1 MTANRQ
7 GITISTKTLRW
18 LELAVVLVALV
29 GPLTGWLA
37 TVNSYGR
44 DIHELQKGHASHGAR
59 MDKFEDRLDANGHRI
74 DARLQSIEATV
85 NRIAGKLE
93 ANHK

>member
-7 GITISTKTLRW
+7 GLTINTKTLRW
-18 LELAVVLVALV
+18 LELGVVLIALC
-29 GPLTGWLA
+29 GPLAGWLA

-44 DIHELQKGHASHGAR
+44 DIVELQKGHTQQGVR
-59 MDKFEDRLDANGHRI
+59 MDKLEDRMDATGHRI

-93 ANHK
+93 AR